1 VAKWPGGASAIKP
14 TRYISSPD
22 LRICL
27 PSTILCLEMAVI
39 ATLHLWAYPYE
50 PYKLDT
56 KEAEREAVPGEGIL
70 RYVGGL
76 FGLKAIMDALNVW
89 DLIKAIGRS
98 ARWAFKGRK
107 SRELDMSYQ
116 SPFDSEIGLDQDGQ
130 KLSDISTGYHG
141 PRVGDSRGP
150 SYHVRVDSAEG
161 QGLLGSAQPMPIPRP
176 GTMERP
182 YVSPNGRRVDI
193 SPVRE
198 LPAADIGVATSTYD
212 EITERERIQE
222 LSRPPTY
229 KSPYQPYISD
239 DQPSHTPNS
248 RAGLLG
254 VSLAQRDQNRRG
266 GARLEEPDRDFAPPP
281 RTNSMNRRSAKN
293 GGFF

>member
-1 VAKWPGGASAIKP
+1 
-14 TRYISSPD
+14 
-22 LRICL
+22 
-27 PSTILCLEMAVI
+27 MAVI